1 MDTEIHRALSV
12 WSNVTELRFQQR
24 RSGPVHIDVRFED
37 GEHGDGDPF
46 DGVGGTL
53 AHAYFPVFG
62 GDAHFDN
69 SRLQPVSLFI
79 LVTPVYFRTLEPAWR
94 HRD

>member
-62 GDAHFDN
+62 GAACFAAAPWPRAMTWKGIYGPDWG
-69 SRLQPVSLFI
+69 R
-79 LVTPVYFRTLEPAWR
+79 RR
-94 HRD
+94 C